1 MVEASS
7 FSFVLHKIAI
17 IYKME
22 NRNVSHFI
30 AKRPRLS
37 RLSGMLLVAFH
48 KYKLFGKNLREKL
61 GATSDAEME
70 VM

>member
-1 MVEASS
+1 MLVISS
-7 FSFVLHKIAI
+7 L
-17 IYKME
+17 
-22 NRNVSHFI
+22 NVRDYL
-30 AKRPRLS
+30 ACRECY
-37 RLSGMLLVAFH
+37 LVAFH